1 LSLADYN
8 AASLR
13 FDFQRRFGVFL
24 RTFDHFCRRKAVIDS
39 ISRILI
45 LNLRSTINFN
55 CESGSIAFVFTNE
68 SSIAVSIENQGFTIF
83 GLPLIDF
90 LC

>member
-1 LSLADYN
+1 MADYN

-13 FDFQRRFGVFL
+13 FDFQRRFGAFL
-24 RTFDHFCRRKAVIDS
+24 RTFDQFCRKKAVIDS

-45 LNLRSTINFN
+45 RYLRSTINFN
-55 CESGSIAFVFTNE
+55 CAFGSIAFVFTNE
-68 SSIAVSIENQGFTIF
+68 FSITVSIGNQGFTIF
-83 GLPLIDF
+83 RQSLIDF